1 MKKAFLLPLIPPT
14 VAFLLCAA
22 VVLGALPLSVASVA
36 PGAEYDAGYGVEYVP
51 GESAGN
57 DARSNDARSND
68 VPDNGVGDVFEE
80 TENDAEDIPNGAT
93 SGGGVSNY
101 DVPGVDDAGKD
112 SDGTGAND
120 DGSNPV
126 MLWIA
131 VILAVALIAVVAA
144 LIPRKKSR

>member
-22 VVLGALPLSVASVA
+22 LFFGAGARSVASVA
-36 PGAEYDAGYGVEYVP
+36 PDAGYGVENAP
-51 GESAGN
+51 GESAVN
-57 DARSNDARSND
+57 DARS
-68 VPDNGVGDVFEE
+68 NGVGDVFEE
-80 TENDAEDIPNGAT
+80 AENDAEDILNGAT
-93 SGGGVSNY
+93 GDGVSNY
-101 DVPGVDDAGKD
+101 DVPGADDAGED
-112 SDGTGAND
+112 SDGNAALGEETAGEN